1 MLSTT
6 TPTVKVTVQSK
17 YEDFVPEFYRTIP
30 VIGDISC
37 LTDEMP
43 FWQAAKPIFLDLPT
57 GAGKT
62 TFVYNVLLPE
72 ALKQGKNL
80 LLVSN
85 RVALSTQQKRAIMKF
100 IDAPQLKLLTDEGVR
115 QTEDF
120 GQVRVV
126 TYHRLPALLHDKSAS
141 GWIANLAFVVFD
153 EAHFFTSDAPFNEN
167 VDYILRLACERFCHA
182 IRFYLSGTSWD
193 VLEPL
198 ADAEQKYYHCHVYQ
212 PYYRWLPV
220 REIVRYT
227 KVPDFSAYSLRFFRS
242 LSELVPKI
250 QKDYSEKWIIF
261 TDSKACGKE
270 FANGLK
276 GNCVYLD
283 AESKG
288 SQAWCKIIEK
298 KRFEDQVLVTTA
310 VLDNGIDIEDPAVK
324 NVVVITDNRTSL
336 IQMMGRKR
344 RKDGERV
351 NLWVCDLPVET
362 ISNRYQRYCQYL
374 EWYSLYDKCVG
385 RDSFMAFA
393 EKLWKED
400 DPALFKLFR
409 LADGKVYCNE
419 SARYVMGRRRWFFSK
434 ILRGE
439 TTFKAEVE
447 NWLGIKSDDV
457 SGAELLR
464 LFYQKCGERPLT
476 DSEQAELREIVLKC
490 YTEAGFREAQP
501 RRKATLND
509 RALSNRLAD
518 AKLPYAVKRCEN
530 SFILHKME
538 EKNDEKGC

>member
-30 VIGDISC
+30 VGGDISC
-37 LTDEMP
+37 LTDDMP
-43 FWQAAKPIFLDLPT
+43 LWQAANPVFLDLPT

-85 RVALSTQQKRAIMKF
+85 RVALSTQQKHTIMKLTN
-100 IDAPQLKLLTDEGVR
+100 DPQSKLLTDEGVR
-115 QTEDF
+115 RTEDF

-141 GWIANLAFVVFD
+141 GWIANLAYVVFD
-153 EAHFFTSDAPFNEN
+153 EAHFFASDSIFNEN

-198 ADAEQKYYHCHVYQ
+198 ADAEQKYYHCHLYQ
-212 PYYRWLPV
+212 WPPV
-220 REIVRYT
+220 REFLRYV
-227 KVPDFSAYSLRFFRS
+227 KAPDFSAYSLHFFRN
-242 LSELVPKI
+242 LSELVPEI
-250 QKDYSEKWIIF
+250 QKDRSEKWIVF
-261 TDSKACGKE
+261 TDSKARGKE
-270 FANGLK
+270 FANSLK
-276 GNCVYLD
+276 GNCIYLD
-283 AESKG
+283 SESKG
-288 SQAWCKIIEK
+288 SQAWYEVIAK
-298 KRFEDQVLVTTA
+298 KRFEDQVLITTS

-362 ISNRYQRYCQYL
+362 ISNHYHRYCQYL
-374 EWYSLYDKCVG
+374 DWYSLYEKYASG
-385 RDSFMAFA
+385 KLYMAFA

-400 DPALFKLFR
+400 DSALFKLFR

-419 SARYVMGRRRWFFSK
+419 LARYVMGRRRWFFSK

-447 NWLGIKSDDV
+447 NWLGIKSDDI
-457 SGAELLR
+457 SGAELLL
-464 LFYQKCGERPLT
+464 LFYQNRG
-476 DSEQAELREIVLKC
+476 EQALTGSEENELREIVLKC
-490 YTEAGFREAQP
+490 YTEAGFREVQP
-501 RRKATLND
+501 RRKATLSD

-530 SFILHKME
+530 GFILHKME
-538 EKNDEKGC
+538 EKNNEKDC